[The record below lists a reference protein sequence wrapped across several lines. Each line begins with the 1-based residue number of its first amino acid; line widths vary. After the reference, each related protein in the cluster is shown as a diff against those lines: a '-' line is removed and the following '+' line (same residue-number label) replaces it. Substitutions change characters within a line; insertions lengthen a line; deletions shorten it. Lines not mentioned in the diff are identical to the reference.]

1 MANSV
6 KLDVD
11 GLVGGIYYYPWSN
24 YMYGEN
30 TLDVYQTSYQESGYA
45 INANIVTEND
55 GHFLLEPA
63 TVANNVRITNFT
75 YNYNPITTVEVW
87 VEHPNFYTTDG
98 TNPNVPI
105 TNYVFSVNGYV
116 VPKVSGNYTFDLG
129 FTDDVSFFSI
139 GDGHTMFGCCQPPNQ
154 IFGVNS
160 SEAQMY
166 RVYQV
171 SGTVITYTVNLI
183 AGYAYPVNIW
193 YANLVVGRPDGIT
206 HEDWTGFAYS
216 SYSLD
221 QDEECYVVN
230 AKESTALWNG
240 NTTSTTTVELDSS
253 SVTTIP
259 ATGNSPEV
267 VKTVIYES
275 IDILELDPYKYTIS
289 TRYSDYTGLVNN
301 NISTI
306 STIVGSAISNETV
319 TSTSGIVTSGTDN
332 KLTTSP
338 IVIANTPES
347 TTTTHWTGNGIVTA
361 TSDIVTNGANGKLT
375 TSPIVII
382 ETPTSAS
389 VSSSVSVTTSAITTS
404 WTGTYTATTT
414 SDVVITGTDDKV
426 TTSPIVIIE
435 TFTYRGWNS
444 SSVTSSSA
452 SYTETKTA
460 TCTDHSSQTI
470 LSTSSTTTDTNDI
483 ETASFTGTHSQ
494 PTSST
499 SVPTDFATPTDTETV
514 SCSDENCHLPPSTS
528 FTSTTIE
535 TSYVS
540 GFINSLLSPVSSV
553 APSVETSSVIM
564 STPALITTANENK
577 ASSLKLGG
585 LFILLLQFI

>member
-1 MANSV
+1 MDRMTAKLKCLITLCFLANFVFADTINGCIANSV

-30 TLDVYQTSYQESGYA
+30 TLDVYQTSYQEGGYA

-160 SEAQMY
+160 SKAQMY

-193 YANLVVGRPDGIT
+193 YANLVVGSDFSFTYTGPDGVT

-221 QDEECYVVN
+221 QDKDCYVVN
-230 AKESTALWNG
+230 AKESTVLWNG

-259 ATGNSPEV
+259 ATGNSREV

-306 STIVGSAISNETV
+306 STTVGSAIS
-319 TSTSGIVTSGTDN
+319 
-332 KLTTSP
+332 
-338 IVIANTPES
+338 
-347 TTTTHWTGNGIVTA
+347 
-361 TSDIVTNGANGKLT
+361 
-375 TSPIVII
+375 II
-382 ETPTSAS
+382 YVVETP
-389 VSSSVSVTTSAITTS
+389 
-404 WTGTYTATTT
+404 
-414 SDVVITGTDDKV
+414 
-426 TTSPIVIIE
+426 
-435 TFTYRGWNS
+435 
-444 SSVTSSSA
+444 
-452 SYTETKTA
+452 
-460 TCTDHSSQTI
+460 
-470 LSTSSTTTDTNDI
+470 
-483 ETASFTGTHSQ
+483 
-494 PTSST
+494 
-499 SVPTDFATPTDTETV
+499 
-514 SCSDENCHLPPSTS
+514 
-528 FTSTTIE
+528 
-535 TSYVS
+535 
-540 GFINSLLSPVSSV
+540 
-553 APSVETSSVIM
+553 
-564 STPALITTANENK
+564 
-577 ASSLKLGG
+577 
-585 LFILLLQFI
+585 

>member
-1 MANSV
+1 MTAKLKCLITLCFLANFVFADTINGCIANSV

-30 TLDVYQTSYQESGYA
+30 TLDVYQTSYQEGGYA

-63 TVANNVRITNFT
+63 KVANNVRITNFT

-105 TNYVFSVNGYV
+105 TNYAFSVNGYV

-154 IFGVNS
+154 LFGVNS
-160 SEAQMY
+160 SKAQMY
-166 RVYQV
+166 RLYQV

-193 YANLVVGRPDGIT
+193 YANLVVGSDFSFTYTGPDGVT
-206 HEDWTGFAYS
+206 HEDWTGFAY
-216 SYSLD
+216 
-221 QDEECYVVN
+221 
-230 AKESTALWNG
+230 K
-240 NTTSTTTVELDSS
+240 LDSS

-259 ATGNSPEV
+259 ATGNSREV

-306 STIVGSAISNETV
+306 STTVGSAISNETV

-338 IVIANTPES
+338 IVIVNTPES
-347 TTTTHWTGNGIVTA
+347 TITTHWTGNGTVTA
-361 TSDIVTNGANGKLT
+361 TSDIVTNGAN
-375 TSPIVII
+375 
-382 ETPTSAS
+382 
-389 VSSSVSVTTSAITTS
+389 VTTSTITTS
-404 WTGTYTATTT
+404 WTGTYIATT
-414 SDVVITGTDDKV
+414 SDVVTNEADGKP

-452 SYTETKTA
+452 SYTETETA

-470 LSTSSTTTDTNDI
+470 LSTSSTTTDTTDI
-483 ETASFTGTHSQ
+483 ETASFTGTNSQ

-499 SVPTDFATPTDTETV
+499 SVPTDFATPTDTDTETV

-535 TSYVS
+535 TSFVS
-540 GFINSLLSPVSSV
+540 GSSNSLSPVSSV
-553 APSVETSSVIM
+553 APSVENSSVIL

-577 ASSLKLGG
+577 AAFFEIGW
-585 LFILLLQFI
+585 FIYIVVAIYLICDMI

>member
-1 MANSV
+1 
-6 KLDVD
+6 
-11 GLVGGIYYYPWSN
+11 
-24 YMYGEN
+24 MYGEN
-30 TLDVYQTSYQESGYA
+30 TVDVYQTSYQEGGYA

-193 YANLVVGRPDGIT
+193 YANLVVGSDFSFTYTGPDGVT
-206 HEDWTGFAYS
+206 HEDWTGFAYNL
-216 SYSLD
+216 YSLD
-221 QDEECYVVN
+221 QDKECYVVN

-306 STIVGSAISNETV
+306 STTVGSAIS
-319 TSTSGIVTSGTDN
+319 
-332 KLTTSP
+332 
-338 IVIANTPES
+338 
-347 TTTTHWTGNGIVTA
+347 
-361 TSDIVTNGANGKLT
+361 
-375 TSPIVII
+375 II
-382 ETPTSAS
+382 YVVETP
-389 VSSSVSVTTSAITTS
+389 
-404 WTGTYTATTT
+404 
-414 SDVVITGTDDKV
+414 
-426 TTSPIVIIE
+426 
-435 TFTYRGWNS
+435 
-444 SSVTSSSA
+444 
-452 SYTETKTA
+452 
-460 TCTDHSSQTI
+460 
-470 LSTSSTTTDTNDI
+470 
-483 ETASFTGTHSQ
+483 
-494 PTSST
+494 
-499 SVPTDFATPTDTETV
+499 
-514 SCSDENCHLPPSTS
+514 
-528 FTSTTIE
+528 
-535 TSYVS
+535 
-540 GFINSLLSPVSSV
+540 
-553 APSVETSSVIM
+553 
-564 STPALITTANENK
+564 
-577 ASSLKLGG
+577 
-585 LFILLLQFI
+585 